1 MIDRPHCP
9 ERKCG
14 LLSGAPHQP
23 HLLEGSPYP
32 CRQASWPQGVESN
45 CMSIGSAC
53 SVQEHLIIIAR
64 APARR
69 QRDHKSVDHWEPPKG
84 WSFREAPFTL
94 GRKPSGELIQ
104 LLGGWWKEKR
114 RAGRSQPLGAPS
126 CRTYLADV
134 HADNRVAP
142 PPKVEPAD

>member
-1 MIDRPHCP
+1 MFPPPMAPIDRPHCP
-9 ERKCG
+9 KRKCG

-23 HLLEGSPYP
+23 LLLEGSPHP

-69 QRDHKSVDHWEPPKG
+69 QRDHKSTDHWEPPMG
-84 WSFREAPFTL
+84 WSFREAQYSPITL
-94 GRKPSGELIQ
+94 YTSLNFLDNKMRMQITYECVGRIVCQLQLSLVDDPQSG
-104 LLGGWWKEKR
+104 
-114 RAGRSQPLGAPS
+114 
-126 CRTYLADV
+126 
-134 HADNRVAP
+134 
-142 PPKVEPAD
+142 